1 MFWKRK
7 SGQKGKAAGRYLA
20 VGIVLAVF
28 FTGCG
33 LPIEGNTKV
42 VLTTGFEKDE
52 IFRIEGIS
60 CRVPEIMVY
69 LTNSQNQYESVYGS
83 EIWKANAEGVTLEQ
97 NIKDTAL
104 ARIAQIKTMNLLARE
119 YKVELSEQEQGMVA
133 EASAAYFSSLNDRE
147 KELMGVTQETIT
159 CMRSMPWRIRFTSLL
174 SGISTR
180 KSATT
185 RQERLRFS
193 MC

>member
-104 ARIAQIKTMNLLARE
+104 ARIAQIKTMNLLAME

-147 KELMGVTQETIT
+147 KELMGVTQETD
-159 CMRSMPWRIRFTSLL
+159 
-174 SGISTR
+174 R
-180 KSATT
+180 KSVV
-185 RQERLRFS
+185 
-193 MC
+193 

>member
-69 LTNSQNQYESVYGS
+69 LTNSENQY
-83 EIWKANAEGVTLEQ
+83 
-97 NIKDTAL
+97 
-104 ARIAQIKTMNLLARE
+104 
-119 YKVELSEQEQGMVA
+119 
-133 EASAAYFSSLNDRE
+133 
-147 KELMGVTQETIT
+147 
-159 CMRSMPWRIRFTSLL
+159 
-174 SGISTR
+174 
-180 KSATT
+180 
-185 RQERLRFS
+185 
-193 MC
+193 